1 MGKKSSLKV
10 SAGHDVQTSTTVGST
25 SVSHLQ
31 ATSSHT
37 RHTCEPE
44 RQSKS
49 FAQDEIDDD
58 VAAMLTSEEPTGLYY
73 KLLAEER
80 RIALKE
86 TLEENRRV

>member
-10 SAGHDVQTSTTVGST
+10 SAGHAVQTSTTVGST
-25 SVSHLQ
+25 SVSLLQ
-31 ATSSHT
+31 ATLSHA
-37 RHTCEPE
+37 RHACEPE
-44 RQSKS
+44 QQSKS
-49 FAQDEIDDD
+49 FTQDETDDD